1 MNKHLWSKLVLSAI
15 LATAMAAVGRSATDK
30 FPTGTFAAGDWAVT
44 FSSDG
49 SYQVKEKGDLVV
61 EGKYEA
67 AGEHVTFT
75 DKQGRYACSDSDGK
89 YTWKYDGKALTF
101 AKLEDDCSGRQG
113 VLTGPPLVKQ
123 AE

>member
-1 MNKHLWSKLVLSAI
+1 MRNRLLSKLVLSVV
-15 LATAMAAVGRSATDK
+15 LATVVSAVGFSATDN

-49 SYQVKEKGDLVV
+49 SYQVREKGDLVV
-61 EGKYEA
+61 EGTYKA

-75 DKQGRYACSDSDGK
+75 DKQGRYVCNDSDGK
-89 YTWKYDGKALTF
+89 YTWKYDGKALSFT
-101 AKLEDDCSGRQG
+101 KLEDDCGGRLG

-123 AE
+123 SE

>member
-1 MNKHLWSKLVLSAI
+1 MRIRLVSQLALLVL
-15 LATAMAAVGRSATDK
+15 LATGVAAVGFSATDK
-30 FPTGTFAAGDWAVT
+30 FPNGTFAAGDWAVT
-44 FSSDG
+44 FSSEG

-67 AGEHVTFT
+67 AGEHVTFI
-75 DKQGRYACSDSDGK
+75 DKQGRYVCTDSDGK

-101 AKLEDDCSGRQG
+101 VKLEDNCAGREG